1 MTILWSLQRK
11 KSGRPR
17 KRGPVLI
24 ARTWSGAVNTEEPMT
39 NYDLTSIGAV
49 TTSAKLA
56 HIRANQ
62 EPDQSSYNAAWL
74 RGYADA
80 LTGEVV
86 AVVNERVLVAG
97 IGGGLYLHKYPVISH
112 WEASTP
118 NKVGVLLLYIAVLR
132 VGQCDQ
138 GQDRLYK
145 DA

>member
-17 KRGPVLI
+17 KKGPVLI

-118 NKVGVLLLYIAVLR
+118 NKVGV
-132 VGQCDQ
+132 
-138 GQDRLYK
+138 
-145 DA
+145 

>member
-17 KRGPVLI
+17 KKGPVLI

-62 EPDQSSYNAAWL
+62 EPDQSSYNAARL

-138 GQDRLYK
+138 GQDRL
-145 DA
+145 

>member
-17 KRGPVLI
+17 KKGPVLI

-97 IGGGLYLHKYPVISH
+97 IGGGFISISILLSLTGKPVPR
-112 WEASTP
+112 T
-118 NKVGVLLLYIAVLR
+118 K
-132 VGQCDQ
+132 
-138 GQDRLYK
+138 
-145 DA
+145 

>member
-1 MTILWSLQRK
+1 
-11 KSGRPR
+11 
-17 KRGPVLI
+17 
-24 ARTWSGAVNTEEPMT
+24 MT

-97 IGGGLYLHKYPVISH
+97 IGEGFISISILLSLTGKPVPR
-112 WEASTP
+112 T
-118 NKVGVLLLYIAVLR
+118 K
-132 VGQCDQ
+132 
-138 GQDRLYK
+138 
-145 DA
+145 

>member
-1 MTILWSLQRK
+1 
-11 KSGRPR
+11 
-17 KRGPVLI
+17 
-24 ARTWSGAVNTEEPMT
+24 MT

-62 EPDQSSYNAAWL
+62 EPDQSSYNAARL

-118 NKVGVLLLYIAVLR
+118 NKEGVLLLYIAVLR

>member
-17 KRGPVLI
+17 KKGPVLI

-62 EPDQSSYNAAWL
+62 EPDQSSYNAARL

-80 LTGEVV
+80 LTGEGV

>member
-17 KRGPVLI
+17 NKGPVLI

-74 RGYADA
+74 RGYAAA

-97 IGGGLYLHKYPVISH
+97 IGGVRYLHKYPGISH

>member
-17 KRGPVLI
+17 KKGPVLI

-62 EPDQSSYNAAWL
+62 EPDQSNYNAARL